1 MSLKEAINNENINEE
16 ALQKGLK
23 YIGLDLS
30 KFNQVPVDLFP
41 QLIEL
46 FKIAINIDPHT
57 SSKMVKMDTRS
68 KLEKILRSKAANYDS
83 SVNKTTTIPKE
94 SSTENANKSFKSL
107 SDLPVEKR
115 VSVKNIKLGKVKFFD
130 SLKGFGYI
138 HSLDDKRDCYVN
150 DSRLLTPKI
159 SDDDIV
165 LLETTDSRKKPG
177 ELEAKNVSNK
187 IPVFIFNKS
196 ASLKSSAFIL
206 LENKITQEISLSSK
220 LEDGFVFTTAR
231 QSGSSWRISP
241 IDNESIPKQDQLHF
255 GRIILSNLLLD
266 LTGNKDVIN
275 YLFSLLRNDMPDGE
289 ITETLISSASSIEK
303 KTVSEINT
311 AVKSYSEFDWFEDF
325 VSRHSQ
331 SLSKISFVLWAQNSI
346 EKLPSAKNQEEVDV
360 WRFEIIPSLNS
371 SSLVQV
377 LQKLNAEKGDSKQI
391 EATYKF
397 LLEQGISIS
406 SDEDYEIAEQILI
419 TLKSYYPEIPIK
431 EENFECENSEYF
443 FRLYKSDLL
452 YYLSDELIQ
461 NHISDLDN
469 DETKVSFIESF
480 SKEDVFRFYAL
491 IPELVPYYE
500 KYLSSI
506 IAGELSS
513 IPYLSFDIES
523 DRNKIFEFAWIDRN
537 NSKCEKDFEKFE
549 DGLNDLFLR
558 LNAAEIIV
566 GHNVKQ
572 FDIPVLKE
580 HGLQEID
587 EKVWDTFEIEML
599 LNPCRF
605 SYALKT
611 EHNAS
616 ADSVLALN
624 LFKNQICRFVKL
636 DDYSIALM
644 EFLPQG
650 VIDYIEDVKQNPI
663 WKDLSS
669 SVFETQ
675 SDTFFRP
682 APSYNNIQSSVIDS
696 VNQLVSD
703 SSANLIIAPSF
714 LWDTLSHN
722 FSFHFIDKETNYNY
736 VVTESKVID
745 NLSSDNFLKN
755 VLIRYV
761 QTSKENGHVPYYR
774 HLPTAIK
781 LKLTFEQENQICD
794 AGNTFDFAAITGNYC
809 VAPQNTVLIKSFVK
823 AQPSAKIII
832 VGKELYALT
841 SKLQLGRDIDFA
853 TIFDKLKHE
862 PIWLQMSGGKNYIS
876 LDQRQCTLLGIEEF
890 PSFLQNLWMEK
901 IGKGRFKIWC
911 NINFDLFIESLN
923 NSNFHY
929 VQWNDENLKKN
940 NAFVVRPDSKR
951 SGYIAE
957 QKRVNPESL
966 FRKLYWVYQFKI
978 IESLYQHSKSPK
990 VLVINDESEIS
1001 LLCSYARQLGYFV
1014 PDTNASLARQIE
1026 IIHDHKS
1033 TRKLSVIPFEKID
1046 KVLYFNYLGSID
1058 FIWDSFLLYEK
1069 YQMLQGI
1076 KDISSPDANDE
1087 ITDNIKEDGSFQNKI
1102 FDLFKLIKEHQ
1113 SLIDYYYK
1121 LIIDN
1126 NPDSKLF
1133 LCDTRFTD
1141 YYGIETS
1148 LGTKSVNAILW
1159 QKEKDYIADSEIA
1172 SQFFKP
1178 IHENADV
1185 DFNVEE
1191 AKEILR
1197 HIFLTSEDGET
1208 VHKWYDY
1215 QHPCLNDILP
1225 AKKDLLISL
1234 PTGAGKSLL
1243 FQGPALFRSAFSCKL
1258 SIVISPLRALMQD
1271 QVDALWNKGFY
1282 SNVEFLSADKSH
1294 VEIRDIYR
1302 RIAGGEIALLYI
1314 TPERFRSRA
1323 FENSLFT
1330 RLDADSGL
1338 EFVIFDEAHCISQW
1352 GQEFRPDYLNAGR
1365 KIADISNT
1373 PSFNLR
1379 KLLFSA
1385 TISDQVYEEICTV
1398 MPGIQLVD
1406 GTEKSYNPVRDHIS
1420 ISFKHNIID
1429 DERLN
1434 EVAEYLK
1441 SGKFNPKLSRAI
1453 IFVKSRRKTEECAL
1467 LMPDCL
1473 KDNFGGSCDFSD
1485 KVGGFHA
1492 GMDAEDR
1499 KETYEKFKNGEI
1511 VILFATKAFGM
1522 GMDIPNIHY
1531 IAHYSPP
1538 STFED
1543 FLQEIG
1549 RAGRNEEKRIQA
1561 GFNNKENPIK
1571 SLCLTSN
1578 NDFAKL
1584 KDQLHESR
1592 ISWHEVKEIK
1602 DSIEKYVSNFKKLEP
1617 DTETPIAVP
1626 FNMYSAMKGSV
1637 DDDLDNKFRLS
1648 LHWLER
1654 LERIKLG
1661 YFTITHLEFE
1671 SDSIKT
1677 LHSRLNSCN
1686 DEEVKKVC
1694 TILLSFV
1701 NSDLLENPVIQV
1713 SIASLRGATKLSL
1726 EQLFVSLI
1734 KAHNL
1739 GLLKL
1744 LQDVV
1749 IEPTK
1754 IRTTETDFCRNR
1766 QYDSYKYLALKVV
1779 FSFAREIFKTVP
1791 SNDSKS
1797 FDGEELDNILNNT
1810 LSEHISFQQ
1819 LPWSKKENP
1828 ESRIKECKNY
1838 VKDLKKKRSKHA
1850 FTVIRLLGKTKHDTK
1865 MEKLIDSNKK
1875 FVVRHTIF
1883 NGYHKPDEW
1892 KNKLSQFEKDSF
1904 KLLDHISNKYF
1915 DNNVKKFNLAELIAN
1930 VGLQNNVQYLSDLLF
1945 VLSVLGYVRTGG
1957 MLPTGIEVYINSL
1970 DKVNETDIQ
1979 SLDKR
1984 IFDEFEQ
1991 TRKLREL
1998 KLISLEVLSGIEK
2011 SKHDQFIRKYFACG
2025 SMESLLKLLEEEL
2038 PKGSRVLAQFRE
2050 EAIKNE
2056 EDRLKPEQRKVYD
2069 SEINQHINVVAG
2081 PGSGKTHTLTLRVA
2095 RLVHH
2100 IGTPP
2105 EEILVLAYNRAVV
2118 SELKERLS
2126 TLFSNLGYESLAR
2139 RLKIFTFHGMAK
2151 KYCYEEVEG
2160 RPFDEWE
2167 RILLR
2172 KLNTSPGTVMNQIGN
2187 IRHILVDEFQDINN
2201 VRVALLKKLMELT
2214 NSYIFI
2220 IGDPN
2225 QSIYGYERIKDNNG
2239 SMSPWPYYKDFKTIF
2254 NPTEFTLIENH
2265 RSYPNI
2271 LSEAA
2276 KLLNL
2281 PAELKH
2287 LIPKPTRAPEEGFI
2301 ANYCEINEG
2310 AVNTTSVWPSRIPQ
2324 LIQERVNN
2332 KPYKQIAILFRTN
2345 NEVYQGY
2352 QKIKALDL
2360 PNIRIRIQG
2369 SLPYE
2374 FTRIRECHA
2383 VIHQLKANVGNF
2395 LPTDF
2400 REKVRSTIN
2409 QLIQQNPNWNHF
2421 YLRMVH
2427 ALILDFL
2434 DDVDE
2439 TMLYDNLIDYIS
2451 ELTYRDDGQLYKIY
2465 EKHRSKIS
2473 PTTHE
2478 TEIVLTTMH
2487 KVKGL
2492 EFDVVLLPSSLSNLP
2507 LVSDYNGN
2515 SAPASDQIEE
2525 EKRLMFVSYTR
2536 ARYRLIVYKGPREI
2550 SMQRNQTYTIP
2561 DNINLNLGIPVK
2573 PEISKLKIGW
2583 AAKSYNFCNRRVNDY
2598 IKSSIKSG
2606 DFVFVKKRIVPY
2618 NGSSFVVHELFK
2630 LNTTN
2635 AIGELA
2641 RDSNILGQNERVSGF
2656 VVNEVVVWS
2665 YEDTR
2670 KFDNE
2675 HGTNFSNDWCEEA
2688 KNTGYIYLVD
2698 FAGYGK
2704 IEN

>member
-1 MSLKEAINNENINEE
+1 MSLKDVINNENINEE

-23 YIGLDLS
+23 HIGLDLS
-30 KFNQVPVDLFP
+30 KFNQVHYELYPSLV
-41 QLIEL
+41 EL
-46 FKIAINIDPHT
+46 FKIAVSIDPHST
-57 SSKMVKMDTRS
+57 SKFTKMDTRS
-68 KLEKILRSKAANYDS
+68 KLEKILRSKAVDS
-83 SVNKTTTIPKE
+83 STNTPPVIDKSSLSSNTI
-94 SSTENANKSFKSL
+94 KSFKSL
-107 SDLPVEKR
+107 SDLQSENRISPN
-115 VSVKNIKLGKVKFFD
+115 KNKLGKVKFFD
-130 SLKGFGYI
+130 SSKGFGYI
-138 HSLDDKRDCYVN
+138 NSFDDKRDCYVHV
-150 DSRLLTPKI
+150 SRLLTSNI
-159 SDDDIV
+159 TDDDIV
-165 LLETTDSRKKPG
+165 IFETTDSKKKPG
-177 ELEAKNVSNK
+177 ELDAKNVSNK
-187 IPVFIFNKS
+187 IPLFIFNRGTSPKS
-196 ASLKSSAFIL
+196 NAFSLLANHVNNEL
-206 LENKITQEISLSSK
+206 VLTSK
-220 LEDGFVFTTAR
+220 LESGFISSTAR
-231 QSGSSWRISP
+231 QIGSSWRVTP
-241 IDNESIPKQDQLHF
+241 IENETIPKQDQLYF
-255 GRIILSNLLLD
+255 GKSILANLLTD
-266 LTGNKDVIN
+266 FTSNKYIIN
-275 YLFSLLRNDMPDGE
+275 FIYALFQSE
-289 ITETLISSASSIEK
+289 IPGDSVTETLINSASFIES
-303 KTVSEINT
+303 KTISEIIKD
-311 AVKSYSEFDWFEDF
+311 VKIYSEFDWFEVF
-325 VSRHSQ
+325 ISRHCH
-331 SLSKISFVLWAQNSI
+331 SLSKISFVLWYDNRI
-346 EKLPSAKNQEEVDV
+346 ERLPCAKNQGEVDV
-360 WRFEIIPSLNS
+360 WLTEIITSLS
-371 SSLVQV
+371 SSALLHVV
-377 LQKLNAEKGDSKQI
+377 QKLIDEKGDSRQLV
-391 EATYKF
+391 ATYKY
-397 LLEQGISIS
+397 LLKQGISIS
-406 SDEDYEIAEQILI
+406 KDEDYEPTELFLANLKFAYPEI
-419 TLKSYYPEIPIK
+419 TLKEDSFI
-431 EENFECENSEYF
+431 CEDSEFF
-443 FRLYKSDLL
+443 FRLYRSGLISN
-452 YYLSDELIQ
+452 LSDELIQ
-461 NHISDLDN
+461 NHILGLV
-469 DETKVSFIESF
+469 DESAQVSFIESF
-480 SKEDVFRFYAL
+480 TKEDIFRFYG
-491 IPELVPYYE
+491 LVPSLAKYYE
-500 KYLSSI
+500 IYLSSLI
-506 IAGELSS
+506 TDELSS
-513 IPYLSFDIES
+513 IPFLSFDIES
-523 DRNKIFEFAWIDRN
+523 DREKVHEFAWV
-537 NSKCEKDFEKFE
+537 NSLESRSDKDYTTFE
-549 DGLNDLFLR
+549 DGLNDLLSR
-558 LNAAEIIV
+558 LKSAKIIV

-572 FDIPVLKE
+572 FDIPILKE
-580 HGLQEID
+580 HGLQAVENN
-587 EKVWDTFEIEML
+587 VWDTLEIEML

-611 EHNAS
+611 EHNAI
-616 ADSVLALN
+616 ADSFLALK
-624 LFKNQICRFVKL
+624 LFKNQICRIIKL
-636 DDYSIALM
+636 NESSSALFS
-644 EFLPQG
+644 FLPKS
-650 VIDYIEDVKQNPI
+650 VKEYIEKVKQNPI
-663 WKDLSS
+663 WQSIGN
-669 SVFETQ
+669 SVFAAQ
-675 SDTFFRP
+675 SDTFYRP
-682 APSYNNIQSSVIDS
+682 EPTFKNIPSSVIES
-696 VNQLVSD
+696 INQLFSV

-714 LWDTLSHN
+714 IWDTLSHN
-722 FSFHFIDKETNYNY
+722 YNFCFLDNETNYNY
-736 VVTESKVID
+736 IISKSKVINTFNED
-745 NLSSDNFLKN
+745 EFIQK
-755 VLIRYV
+755 VLLRYIHE
-761 QTSKENGHVPYYR
+761 SNEKGCVPYYR

-781 LKLTFEQENQICD
+781 LKISLEQENQICD
-794 AGNTFDFAAITGNYC
+794 AENILDFSVTSGNYC
-809 VAPQNTVLIKSFVK
+809 AAPQNSELISSFLK
-823 AQPSAKIII
+823 AQPSVKIII
-832 VGKELYALT
+832 IGQELYAL
-841 SKLQLGRDIDFA
+841 SNKIQLGRDIDFA
-853 TIFDKLKHE
+853 TLFEKLKHE

-876 LDQRQCTLLGIEEF
+876 LDQRQCSMLGINDF
-890 PSFLQNLWMEK
+890 PPFLQNIWMEK

-911 NINFDLFIESLN
+911 NINFERFISSQN
-923 NSNFHY
+923 TSNFHY
-929 VQWNDENLKKN
+929 VSWNDENLNKN
-940 NAFVVRPDSKR
+940 NAFIVRPDSKN

-966 FRKLYWVYQFKI
+966 NRILYWIYQFKI
-978 IESLYQHSKSPK
+978 LDSIYLQSKNPK
-990 VLVINDESEIS
+990 ILVINDEAELF

-1014 PDTNASLARQIE
+1014 PDANASLARQIE
-1026 IIHDHKS
+1026 IIHNHKS
-1033 TRKLSVIPFEKID
+1033 TRKLSIIPLDKID
-1046 KVLYFNYLGSID
+1046 KVLFFNYISSID

-1076 KDISSPDANDE
+1076 KDISKSNKNNE
-1087 ITDNIKEDGSFQNKI
+1087 IQDNLREDGNSQNI
-1102 FDLFKLIKEHQ
+1102 TFDLFKLIKEHQ
-1113 SLIDYYYK
+1113 PIIDYYYK

-1126 NPDSKLF
+1126 HPDSKLF

-1148 LGTKSVNAILW
+1148 LGTKSLNAILW
-1159 QKEKDYIADSEIA
+1159 QKEKDYIADIEIA
-1172 SQFFKP
+1172 SQYFKP

-1185 DFNVEE
+1185 NFNVEE
-1191 AKEILR
+1191 AKDILR
-1197 HIFLTSEDGET
+1197 HIFLTSDDGKT
-1208 VHKWYDY
+1208 IHNWYDY

-1258 SIVISPLRALMQD
+1258 SIVISPLRALMQY
-1271 QVDALWNKGFY
+1271 QVDALWHKGFY
-1282 SNVEFLSADKSH
+1282 CNVEYLSADKSH

-1338 EFVIFDEAHCISQW
+1338 EYVIFDEAHCISQW

-1365 KIADISNT
+1365 KIAEISNI

-1385 TISDQVYEEICTV
+1385 TISDQVFEEISTV
-1398 MPGIQLVD
+1398 MPGIQLVE
-1406 GTEKSYNPVRDHIS
+1406 GSEKSYNPVRDHIS

-1434 EVAEYLK
+1434 EVAVYLK

-1453 IFVKSRRKTEECAL
+1453 IFVKSRKKTEECAL
-1467 LMPDCL
+1467 LMPECI
-1473 KDNFGGSCDFSD
+1473 KEHFGENCEFAE

-1492 GMDAEDR
+1492 GMDVEDR
-1499 KETYEKFKNGEI
+1499 KETYEKFKSEEV

-1592 ISWHEVKEIK
+1592 ISWHEIKEVKE
-1602 DSIEKYVSNFKKLEP
+1602 SIERYVSKFKKLEP
-1617 DTETPIAVP
+1617 DLETPVAVP
-1626 FNMYSAMKGSV
+1626 FNMYSKIKGVV
-1637 DDDLDNKFRLS
+1637 DDDLDIKFRLS

-1661 YFTITHLEFE
+1661 YFTITHLEFD
-1671 SDSIKT
+1671 SDSLRK
-1677 LHSRLNSCN
+1677 LNSLLKRCN

-1694 TILLSFV
+1694 TILLSFI
-1701 NSDLLENPVIQV
+1701 NADLLKNPIVQI

-1744 LQDVV
+1744 LQDVI

-1754 IRTTETDFCRNR
+1754 IRTTETEYCRNK
-1766 QYDSYKYLALKVV
+1766 QNESYKYLALKVV
-1779 FSFAREIFKTVP
+1779 FSFARDIFKTIL

-1797 FDGEELDNILNNT
+1797 FDGEELDNILDEI
-1810 LSEHISFQQ
+1810 LSDHIKFQQ
-1819 LPWSKKENP
+1819 LPWSKKESP
-1828 ESRIKECKNY
+1828 DSRVKECNNY

-1865 MEKLIDSNKK
+1865 IEKVIDSNNK
-1875 FVVRHTIF
+1875 FVVKHTLF

-1892 KNKLSQFEKDSF
+1892 KEKLLQFEKDCF
-1904 KLLDHISNKYF
+1904 KLLDHICYEYY
-1915 DNNVKKFNLAELIAN
+1915 DNNVKIFNLAELIAT
-1930 VGLQNNVQYLSDLLF
+1930 VGLKNNVQYLSDLLF
-1945 VLSVLGYVRTGG
+1945 ILSVLGYVRTGG
-1957 MLPTGIEVYINSL
+1957 MLPSGIEVFINSI
-1970 DKVNETDIQ
+1970 DEVNETDIQ

-2011 SKHDQFIRKYFACG
+2011 SKHDQFIRKYFAC
-2025 SMESLLKLLEEEL
+2025 SSIESLLKLLEEEL
-2038 PKGSRVLAQFRE
+2038 PQGSRVLAQFRE

-2100 IGTPP
+2100 IGIAP

-2126 TLFSNLGYESLAR
+2126 TLFNNLGYESLAR
-2139 RLKIFTFHGMAK
+2139 RLKILTFHGLAK
-2151 KYCYEEVEG
+2151 KYCFEEVKG

-2167 RILLR
+2167 RILLN
-2172 KLNTSPGTVMNQIGN
+2172 KLNTGPGTVLNQLGY

-2214 NSYIFI
+2214 KSHIFI

-2225 QSIYGYERIKDNNG
+2225 QSIYGYERIKDNG
-2239 SMSPWPYYKDFKTIF
+2239 SMSPWTYYKDFKDIF
-2254 NPTEFTLIENH
+2254 NPTEFTLNENH

-2271 LSEAA
+2271 LTEAA
-2276 KLLNL
+2276 KLLTL
-2281 PAELKH
+2281 PAELNH
-2287 LIPKPTRAPEEGFI
+2287 LIPKPTRIPGEGFI
-2301 ANYCEINEG
+2301 TNYTEIIEG
-2310 AVNTTSVWPSRIPQ
+2310 VTNSTSEWTSRIPQ
-2324 LIQERVNN
+2324 LVQERVNN
-2332 KPYKQIAILFRTN
+2332 KPYNQIAVLFRTN

-2360 PNIRIRIQG
+2360 SNIRIRIQG

-2383 VIHQLKANVGNF
+2383 VIHQLKANIGSF
-2395 LPTDF
+2395 LPADF
-2400 REKVRSTIN
+2400 REKIRSLIN

-2421 YLRMVH
+2421 YLRIVH
-2427 ALILDFL
+2427 ALVLDFY
-2434 DDVDE
+2434 DDTNE

-2473 PTTHE
+2473 PSTHE

-2492 EFDVVLLPSSLSNLP
+2492 EFDVVLIPSSMSNLP
-2507 LVSDYNGN
+2507 LVSDTIGYN
-2515 SAPASDQIEE
+2515 APVNEQIEE

-2536 ARYRLIVYKGPREI
+2536 ARYRLIVYKGHREMA
-2550 SMQRNQTYTIP
+2550 MQYNQTYSFGEDT
-2561 DNINLNLGIPVK
+2561 DLNLGIPVK

-2583 AAKSYNFCNRRVNDY
+2583 AAKSYNFCVRRVNDY
-2598 IKSSIKSG
+2598 IKNSIKSG
-2606 DFVFVKKRIVPY
+2606 DFVFVKKRIVPH
-2618 NGSSFVVHELFK
+2618 NGNTFVVHELFK
-2630 LNTTN
+2630 LNTSN

-2641 RDSNILGQNERVSGF
+2641 RDSNILGQNEKISGF

-2665 YEDTR
+2665 YEDTC
-2670 KFDNE
+2670 KYDNE
-2675 HGTNFSNDWCEEA
+2675 HGTNFSNDWCDEA
-2688 KNTGYIYLVD
+2688 KKNEFIYLVD